1 MDNLPTII
9 ITGSSGLVGSALVSY
24 FARRGFRVRAFQRTP
39 CRHEIELVSCY
50 PYDLADVRDN
60 GFEGADYIVH
70 CAYRPVISKQQ
81 RQSHINVDIEG
92 TKRTIAYAR
101 AHGVKFILLSSTS
114 AHPESRS
121 YYARTKLLI
130 EGLCDPNKD
139 LILKLGLV
147 LGGIGGLFGKI
158 RSSLQ
163 RYALVPLVGGGRQ
176 RVQTIALDDLC
187 RIVEVGIRNDVA
199 GVFRIAHPRVVT
211 MKELYRG
218 IADSVGVHPVFVPV
232 PLLVAYA
239 LACLMEALGFHPPF
253 TSENVLGLK
262 DLRVWDTAS
271 DLGMFSLNV
280 MDWETALERSGRLS

>member
-1 MDNLPTII
+1 MGSHLTII

-39 CRHEIELVSCY
+39 CRHEIESVSCY
-50 PYDLADVRDN
+50 PYDLTDVRDN

-70 CAYRPVISKQQ
+70 CAYRPVVSKEE
-81 RQSHINVDIEG
+81 RQWDINVDVEG
-92 TKRTIAYAR
+92 TKKTLMYAR
-101 AHGVKFILLSSTS
+101 AHGIKCIVLSSTS

-130 EGLCDPNKD
+130 EGLCEPNKD
-139 LILKLGLV
+139 LVLKLGLV
-147 LGGIGGLFGKI
+147 LGGMGGLFGKI

-163 RYALVPLVGGGRQ
+163 RYALVPIVGGGRQ

-187 RIVEVGIRNDVA
+187 HIVEAGICNDLS
-199 GVFRIAHPRVVT
+199 GVFRIAHPRVIT

-218 IADSVGVHPVFVPV
+218 IADSVGAHPVFVPV
-232 PLLVAYA
+232 PLSVAYS
-239 LACLMEALGFHPPF
+239 LARLMEVLGFHLPF

-262 DLRVWDTAS
+262 DLRVENTAS
-271 DLGMFSLNV
+271 DLAQFGLDV
-280 MDWETALERSGRLS
+280 MDWKTTLERSCRLS